1 MAYIGRQLVRGEN
14 RVLDDISSSFN
25 GSTTLFNLTVASS
38 ASSPG
43 SQNQLWISV
52 GGVMQHPG
60 TDFTV
65 AGSQVTF
72 TTAPASGLSFWGL
85 IQGDQVSANVPS
97 DGSITPAKLGGQ
109 DFAFTGDIRLN
120 DGDGTHYVG
129 FKSPT
134 TVSTNKV
141 WTLPDADGSSNQYLK
156 TNGSGVLS
164 WGSDSTSVPSDAQ
177 YNTVGG
183 TNAGDSFTGT
193 DATNNTLFGY
203 DA

>member
-97 DGSITPAKLGGQ
+97 DGSITPGKLGGQ
-109 DFAFTGDIRLN
+109 DFAFTGDIWLN
-120 DGDGTHYVG
+120 DDDGTHYVG

-164 WGSDSTSVPSDAQ
+164 WGSDSTLSLIHISEPTRP
-177 YNTVGG
+177 Y
-183 TNAGDSFTGT
+183 
-193 DATNNTLFGY
+193 
-203 DA
+203 